1 MSRPVGINSEDTKQ
15 FIVDVATKIFEH
27 KGYSATSM
35 AEIKNETNLSKG
47 TIYYHFKNK
56 EELYLYCIAQVSN
69 DFIRNWE
76 ITSQKEQSAENKLYL
91 WAKLNGMMSEKPI
104 TNTIPEYLVS
114 MNKEDYDVVISLYE
128 PEFNIVKVIVEEG
141 KQTGEFKADLDV
153 DGTAVILFN
162 LISSLANADFFGYK
176 SPDEQRNL
184 YKLAIDIIISGLK
197 ASVL

>member
-15 FIVDVATKIFEH
+15 FIVDVATKIFER

-47 TIYYHFKNK
+47 SIYYHFKNK
-56 EELYLYCIAQVSN
+56 EELYLYCIEQVSK

-76 ITSQKEQSAENKLYL
+76 ITSQKEQSAESKLYL
-91 WAKLNGMMSEKPI
+91 WARINSMMSQKPI
-104 TNTIPEYLVS
+104 INTIPEYLVS
-114 MNKEDYDVVISLYE
+114 MNKENYEVVINLYE
-128 PEFNIVKVIVEEG
+128 PEFDIVKVIVEEG
-141 KQTGEFKADLDV
+141 KRSGEFKADLDV

-176 SPDEQRNL
+176 STDEQRYL
-184 YKLAIDIIISGLK
+184 YKLAIDIIFSGLK
-197 ASVL
+197 APVI

>member
-15 FIVDVATKIFEH
+15 FIVDVATKIFER

-47 TIYYHFKNK
+47 SIYYHFKNK
-56 EELYLYCIAQVSN
+56 EELYLYCIEQVSK

-76 ITSQKEQSAENKLYL
+76 ITSKKEQSAESKLYL
-91 WAKLNGMMSEKPI
+91 WARLNSMMSQKPI
-104 TNTIPEYLVS
+104 INTIPEYLVS
-114 MNKEDYDVVISLYE
+114 MNKEDYEVVINLYE
-128 PEFNIVKVIVEEG
+128 PEFDIVKVIVEEG

-153 DGTAVILFN
+153 DGAAVILFN

-176 SPDEQRNL
+176 STDEQRNL